1 MIPLRDENPSST
13 TPVVTRV
20 LIALNIAAFLYEL
33 SMGSYLG
40 YFVRGWGLI
49 PERISLALSG
59 AEPVPGAL
67 LTVFTSMF
75 LHGGWIHL
83 VGNMWYL
90 HIFGDNI
97 EDRLGHLR
105 FLGFYLAAGA
115 VSAALHMLANPGSP
129 IPTVG
134 ASGAIAGV
142 LGAYAYAFPRAR
154 VITLV
159 PIFIL
164 LQVMALPALV
174 VLGLWFVVQIFSGS
188 LALGTGATGGVAW
201 WAHIGGF
208 AFGVLF
214 MALFGRGE
222 RPAGAAPEAPSR
234 AWVDE

>member
-1 MIPLRDENPSST
+1 MIPLRDENPTRT
-13 TPVVTRV
+13 TPVVTRA
-20 LIALNIAAFLYEL
+20 LIAINVLAFLYEV

-49 PERISLALSG
+49 PERLSLAFTG
-59 AEPVPGAL
+59 AEPLPPAL
-67 LTVFTSMF
+67 LTVLTSMF
-75 LHGGWIHL
+75 LHGGWVHL
-83 VGNMWYL
+83 IGNMWYL
-90 HIFGDNI
+90 WVFGDNI
-97 EDRLGHLR
+97 EDRLGHVR
-105 FLGFYLAAGA
+105 FLGFYLVAGT
-115 VSAALHMLANPGSP
+115 VSAALHTLANPGSP

-142 LGAYAYAFPRAR
+142 LGAYAFAFPRAR

-159 PIFIL
+159 PIFFF
-164 LQVMALPALV
+164 LQIMALPALL

-214 MALFGRGE
+214 MATFGGLP
-222 RPAGAAPEAPSR
+222 PASAEPKGASR